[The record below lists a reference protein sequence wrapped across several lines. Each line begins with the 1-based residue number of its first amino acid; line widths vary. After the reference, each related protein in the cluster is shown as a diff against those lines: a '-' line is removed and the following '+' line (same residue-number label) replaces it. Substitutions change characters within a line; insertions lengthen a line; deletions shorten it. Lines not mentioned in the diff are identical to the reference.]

1 MINNFLNGQAI
12 PLAIPQCARR
22 EWQNNGVKGKVLRE
36 CEREHEGEVGYEF
49 DWGQLIEYV
58 ADPSDNPLEF
68 AELGNLV
75 SWSFRLNE
83 LHAEFLDAG
92 GYLEE
97 LSDTS
102 MRLLEE
108 MAEQRTWPHY
118 IQLWDGDDLSTF
130 EMVVFGDRNIVRARN
145 WILKRFLREWLPPL
159 FFELRELNSLPRPLR
174 R

>member
-1 MINNFLNGQAI
+1 MNKKLLSGQAI
-12 PLAIPQCARR
+12 PIAIAHCARR
-22 EWQNNGVKGKVLRE
+22 EWRMNGVMGARLLD
-36 CEREHEGEVGYEF
+36 CEQQHENEVGYEF
-49 DWGQLIEYV
+49 DWGQLIEDV

-145 WILKRFLREWLPPL
+145 WILKRFFREWLPPL
-159 FFELRELNSLPRPLR
+159 ISALRELNALPRR
-174 R
+174 MR

>member
-1 MINNFLNGQAI
+1 MMNEKFLSGQAI
-12 PLAIPQCARR
+12 PIAIPTCARR
-22 EWQNNGVKGKVLRE
+22 EWQNNGVKGKELRE

-49 DWGQLIEYV
+49 DWGQLIEDV
-58 ADPSDNPLEF
+58 ADPLDYPQEF
-68 AELGNLV
+68 TELGNLV

-83 LHAEFLDAG
+83 LHVEFLDAG

-130 EMVVFGDRNIVRARN
+130 EMIVFGNRNIVRARN
-145 WILKRFLREWLPPL
+145 WILKQFLREWIPPL
-159 FFELRELNSLPRPLR
+159 FSALRELNALPRR
-174 R
+174 MR